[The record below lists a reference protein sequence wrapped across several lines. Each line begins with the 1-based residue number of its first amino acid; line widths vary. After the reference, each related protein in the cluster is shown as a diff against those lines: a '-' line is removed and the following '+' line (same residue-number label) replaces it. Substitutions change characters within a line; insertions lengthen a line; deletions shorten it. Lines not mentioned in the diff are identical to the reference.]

1 MGVNSL
7 PKTVTRQRRGCDL
20 NPGPSAPESS
30 TPTTRLP
37 SRHHI
42 IQAGLVKTDERN
54 VRNTCLC
61 VCAVAVGCRYADLL
75 SCRLHGRRL
84 VLAVAVVDR
93 ALGPSVVDVVAV
105 NTPAGSRPCPA
116 TSSTTSPLPTSDQLA
131 TRPPPP
137 PRQPRAEPPPP
148 TGLDRTQRP
157 RRQCA
162 TTFAPESATHPV
174 VDAAVPWKHVQAG
187 PVTSRR
193 VDGTH
198 LRYWRG
204 QPTRSAKSPPRHY
217 RQAGWVNPYTDS
229 MHLRE
234 CYSTQPAVC

>member
-1 MGVNSL
+1 
-7 PKTVTRQRRGCDL
+7 
-20 NPGPSAPESS
+20 
-30 TPTTRLP
+30 
-37 SRHHI
+37 
-42 IQAGLVKTDERN
+42 
-54 VRNTCLC
+54 
-61 VCAVAVGCRYADLL
+61 VAVGCRYADLL

-93 ALGPSVVDVVAV
+93 ALGPSVVDVAAV

-148 TGLDRTQRP
+148 PTGRDRTQRP
-157 RRQCA
+157 RRQCATTFPPQRSEYATFRPGRADDRRRRRSPLQSTARSCTERREYA

-198 LRYWRG
+198 LRYWRA
-204 QPTRSAKSPPRHY
+204 QPTGSAKSPPRHY
-217 RQAGWVNPYTDS
+217 RQAGWVIPYRDS